1 MNKTYH
7 IWTIGCQMNEADSRH
22 VASQLEALGYTATAR
37 PEEAGIVILNTCVVR
52 QSAEDKI
59 YGRLGTLQRLKR
71 KRPDVRIA
79 LMGCLVG
86 VRDRDK
92 ELKERFPHVDYFV
105 APSDVATLVRHV
117 TGEQAETHHA
127 LQDYTL
133 PPHTPAVTAFVPVV
147 LGCSHACA
155 FCVIPSRRGPEFS
168 RPKHEIMD
176 EVRALAS
183 QDVREVMLLGQIVD
197 RYGLDLDEDIDL
209 ADLLREVAAIPE
221 LYRVRFLTSHPNW
234 ITDKLIEAVAGEPKV
249 CPQIE
254 IAVQSGNDTVL
265 ERMRRGYTGTAY
277 RALIERVR
285 DHIPD
290 AAIHTDVIVGFPG
303 ETDEQFMDTY
313 RLMEDVRF
321 DKVHI
326 AKYSERPG
334 TAAAVRFDDN
344 IPAEE
349 KERRRKMLEDLQ
361 KKIQTEKAEGL
372 ARMTVEVLVE
382 ERDRERWRGRT
393 PHNKIVFFEDE
404 RDLAGQL
411 VDVKIDWAGP
421 FSLIGKK
428 A

>member
-1 MNKTYH
+1 
-7 IWTIGCQMNEADSRH
+7 
-22 VASQLEALGYTATAR
+22 
-37 PEEAGIVILNTCVVR
+37 
-52 QSAEDKI
+52 
-59 YGRLGTLQRLKR
+59 
-71 KRPDVRIA
+71 
-79 LMGCLVG
+79 
-86 VRDRDK
+86 
-92 ELKERFPHVDYFV
+92 
-105 APSDVATLVRHV
+105 
-117 TGEQAETHHA
+117 
-127 LQDYTL
+127 
-133 PPHTPAVTAFVPVV
+133 
-147 LGCSHACA
+147 
-155 FCVIPSRRGPEFS
+155 
-168 RPKHEIMD
+168 MD